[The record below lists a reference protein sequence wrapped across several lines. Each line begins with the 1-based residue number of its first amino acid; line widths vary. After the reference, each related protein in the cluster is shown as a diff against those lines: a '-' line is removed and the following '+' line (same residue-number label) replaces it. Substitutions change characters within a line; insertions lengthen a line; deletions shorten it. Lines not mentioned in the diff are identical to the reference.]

1 MIRVHGY
8 LGRIDERLRREAA
21 AADLVVGGRRH
32 LDALA
37 VPEDRRLVL
46 GPIGPAVEAMRAL
59 PGDARV
65 VVVASGDPL
74 FFGVVRRLRAA
85 GLAVEVVPEITSVQA
100 AFAAVAVPWDDA
112 QIVNAHS
119 RGIDAAVR
127 VARNHPKVAVLTAP
141 GRGVRELA
149 EALRGAGK
157 TYVVAARMGE
167 PDERVDVLSEDRAL
181 ALGAGEVP
189 GLHVALVL
197 DHRPDEAAVLGVTP
211 EIAGDAAEP
220 ADDEQRPGRNRAADG
235 SDREPIIGQVCTTGR
250 ARANAD
256 RIDEA
261 LSVVSKRYVGGAAA
275 GLAAAW
281 GECDL
286 IVSHLALGATARM
299 IAPFL
304 ADKRTDPG
312 VVVVDEAG
320 RFAIPLVGGHIGGAN
335 ELARRIA
342 DGIGATAVV
351 STATDSLGLP
361 ALDQLGWAVSGDVA
375 AVTGALLEGRP
386 VDWVRERLWRVP
398 PLPDTVRVTGPRE
411 APAAADGLDASDGP
425 EGADGRPPAV
435 ARVVVT
441 DGLEVPASGLPTVVL
456 RPDSLVVGMGCN
468 RGTDVEELRG
478 LLEETLADAGL
489 AVESV
494 AALCSADVKVGER
507 GLIRLAAEL
516 GVPYR
521 VFDAATLDAQDTPT
535 VSEVVRAEV
544 GTGSVSEASVLAA
557 GARLVVP
564 KRKSRNATCALGR
577 IPARGV
583 LHVVGLG
590 PGSRD
595 LLTPRAR
602 DAVRNANLVVGYGPY
617 VRQIRDLVSPN
628 ADVLATRMGT
638 EEQRTA
644 AAIDAARR
652 GLDVAFVC
660 GGDPAI
666 YAMASPTL
674 EMGTDGIDVD
684 IVPGVT
690 AELAVSGILGAPLGH
705 DHATISL
712 SDLHTDWEL
721 ICKRVRAAAEG
732 DFVITFYNPRSRT
745 RTHHLPDALAII
757 ARHRGPDT
765 PVACVAQ
772 AERPQQKVTMSTLA
786 EFRPEWVD
794 MNTMVIVG
802 SDTTRFVTSGDG
814 RRMIV
819 TPRDYHWMEGRVSG
833 ENRLNYRHQDRPR
846 MSRAEYRGR
855 TEEK

>member
-8 LGRIDERLRREAA
+8 LGTVSERLRADAA

-32 LDALA
+32 LDALG
-37 VPEDRRLVL
+37 VPEDRRQVL
-46 GPIGPAVEAMRAL
+46 GLIGPAVDRIAAL
-59 PGDARV
+59 PPDASV

-74 FFGVVRRLRAA
+74 FFGVVRRLRQA
-85 GLAVEVVPEITSVQA
+85 GLVVEVVPEVTSVQA

-119 RGIDAAVR
+119 RGIGAAVR
-127 VARNHPKVAVLTAP
+127 LAHNHPKVAVLTAP
-141 GRGVRELA
+141 GRGIRELA
-149 EALRGAGK
+149 GALAGQDK
-157 TYVVAARMGE
+157 TYVLAARMGE
-167 PDERVDVLSEDRAL
+167 PGERVEVLTTEQAL
-181 ALGAGEVP
+181 ALEADEVP
-189 GLHVALVL
+189 SPHVVLIL
-197 DHRPDEAAVLGVTP
+197 DHRPDEAAVLGVNP
-211 EIAGDAAEP
+211 EIAGDAEMP
-220 ADDEQRPGRNRAADG
+220 ADGEPRPGDSRAADG
-235 SDREPIIGQVCTTGR
+235 SDREPIIGQVYTTSRSR
-250 ARANAD
+250 ATAD

-261 LSVVSKRYVGGAAA
+261 LAVSSKRYAGKAAA

-286 IVSHLALGATARM
+286 IICHVALGATARM
-299 IAPFL
+299 IAPLL

-312 VVVVDEAG
+312 VVVVDEGA

-335 ELARRIA
+335 ELARRI
-342 DGIGATAVV
+342 GEGLGATAVV

-375 AVTGALLEGRP
+375 AVTTAVIEGEP
-386 VDWVRERLWRVP
+386 VQWWRRRLWRFP
-398 PLPDTVRVTGPRE
+398 AMPDTVHLAGPCEPDPGE
-411 APAAADGLDASDGP
+411 ADEQSGPAP
-425 EGADGRPPAV
+425 EPV

-441 DGLEVPASGLPTVVL
+441 DELEIPGSELPTVVL

-468 RGTDVEELRG
+468 KGTDLAELRG
-478 LLEETLADAGL
+478 LLEDTLASAGL

-494 AALCSADVKVGER
+494 AGLLSADVKVGEK

-521 VFDAATLDAQDTPT
+521 VFDAATLDAQDAPN
-535 VSEVVRAEV
+535 SSAVVRNEV

-557 GARLVVP
+557 GAELVVP
-564 KRKSRNATCALGR
+564 KHKSTNATCAIGR

-590 PGSRD
+590 PGARD
-595 LLTPRAR
+595 LLSPRAR
-602 DAVRNANLVVGYGPY
+602 EAVRRANMVVGYGPY

-628 ADVLATRMGT
+628 AEVMATRMGT

-644 AAIDAARR
+644 AAIEAARR

-674 EMGTDGIDVD
+674 EMGTEGVDVD
-684 IVPGVT
+684 IIPGIT
-690 AELAVSGILGAPLGH
+690 AELAASAILGAPLGH

-712 SDLHTDWEL
+712 SDLHTDWDL

-732 DFVITFYNPRSRT
+732 DLVITFYNPRSRT

-757 ARHRGPDT
+757 AEYRGPDT
-765 PVACVAQ
+765 PVACVGQ
-772 AERPQQKVTMSTLA
+772 AERPRQTVRVSTLGS
-786 EFRPEWVD
+786 FRPEWVD
-794 MNTMVIVG
+794 MNTIVIVG
-802 SDTTRFVTSGDG
+802 SETTRLVTGAGG
-814 RRMIV
+814 RQMVV
-819 TPRDYHWMEGRVSG
+819 TPRDYHWMEGRLSG
-833 ENRLNYRHQDRPR
+833 QNRLNYRHEDRPK
-846 MSRAEYRGR
+846 MPRAQYRGQ
-855 TEEK
+855 TKED

>member
-8 LGRIDERLRREAA
+8 LGTISEQLRREAA
-21 AADLVVGGRRH
+21 EADLVVGGRRH

-37 VPEDRRLVL
+37 VPEDRRQVL
-46 GPIGPAVEAMRAL
+46 GLIGPAVDRIHAL
-59 PGDARV
+59 PADARV
-65 VVVASGDPL
+65 VVIASGDPL
-74 FFGVVRRLRAA
+74 FFGVVRRLRQG
-85 GLAVEVVPEITSVQA
+85 GLAVEVVPEVTSVQA

-119 RGIDAAVR
+119 RGLDAAVR
-127 VARNHPKVAVLTAP
+127 IARNHPKVAVLTAP

-167 PDERVDVLSEDRAL
+167 ADERVDVLTEEQAL
-181 ALGAGEVP
+181 ALGVDEVP
-189 GLHVALVL
+189 GLHVVLVL
-197 DHRPDEAAVLGVTP
+197 DHRPEDPRAVGVTP
-211 EIAGDAAEP
+211 EIAGDSA
-220 ADDEQRPGRNRAADG
+220 AADG
-235 SDREPIIGQVCTTGR
+235 SDRDPIIGHVYATTR
-250 ARANAD
+250 ARATAD
-256 RIDEA
+256 RIDAA
-261 LSVVSKRYVGGAAA
+261 LGVTSKRYDGKIAA

-286 IVSHLALGATARM
+286 IVSHVALGATARM
-299 IAPFL
+299 IAPML
-304 ADKRTDPG
+304 ADKKTDPG
-312 VVVVDEAG
+312 VVVVDEAA

-335 ELARRIA
+335 ELARRIGA
-342 DGIGATAVV
+342 GIGATAVV
-351 STATDSLGLP
+351 STATDALGLP
-361 ALDQLGWAVSGDVA
+361 ALDQLGWAFSGDVA
-375 AVTGALLEGRP
+375 AVTGAIIEGRP
-386 VDWVRERLWRVP
+386 VDWVRQRLWRVP
-398 PLPDTVRVTGPRE
+398 PMPAHVRVTGPCE
-411 APAAADGLDASDGP
+411 QPADEPDEPDA
-425 EGADGRPPAV
+425 PAV

-441 DGLEVPASGLPTVVL
+441 DELAVPESDLPTVVL

-468 RGTDVEELRG
+468 KGTGVQELRG
-478 LLEETLADAGL
+478 LLEATLAEAGL
-489 AVESV
+489 AIESV
-494 AALCSADVKVGER
+494 AALCSADVKVGEK
-507 GLIRLAAEL
+507 GLIKLAAEL

-521 VFDAATLDAQDTPT
+521 VFDADTLDAQDAPNT
-535 VSEVVRAEV
+535 SELVKAEV
-544 GTGSVSEASVLAA
+544 GTGSVSEAAVLAA
-557 GARLVVP
+557 GAELVVP
-564 KRKSRNATCALGR
+564 KHKTQNATCAIGR
-577 IPARGV
+577 LPARGV

-590 PGSRD
+590 PGARD

-602 DAVRNANLVVGYGPY
+602 EAVRSANMVVGYGPY
-617 VRQIRDLVSPN
+617 VRQVRDLISPN
-628 ADVLATRMGT
+628 ADVMATKMGT

-644 AAIDAARR
+644 AAIAAARR

-684 IVPGVT
+684 VIPGVT
-690 AELAVSGILGAPLGH
+690 AELAISAILGAPLGH

-757 ARHRGPDT
+757 AEYRGPDT

-786 EFRPEWVD
+786 QFKPEWVD

-802 SDTTRFVTSGDG
+802 SDTTTFVTSGDG

-819 TPRDYHWMEGRVSG
+819 TPRDYHWMEGHVSG
-833 ENRLNYRHQDRPR
+833 EKRLNYRHQDRPK
-846 MSRAEYRGR
+846 MSRAEYRGQ
-855 TEEK
+855 TKEK

>member
-8 LGRIDERLRREAA
+8 LGTISEQLRREAA
-21 AADLVVGGRRH
+21 EADLVVGGRRH
-32 LDALA
+32 LDALD
-37 VPEDRRLVL
+37 VPEDRRQVL
-46 GPIGPAVEAMRAL
+46 GLIGPAVDRIRAL
-59 PGDARV
+59 PDDARV

-74 FFGVVRRLRAA
+74 FFGVVRRLRQG
-85 GLAVEVVPEITSVQA
+85 GLNVEVVPEVTSVQA

-119 RGIDAAVR
+119 RGLDAAVR
-127 VARNHPKVAVLTAP
+127 IARNHPKVAVLTAP
-141 GRGVRELA
+141 GRGLRELA
-149 EALRGAGK
+149 GALRGAGK
-157 TYVVAARMGE
+157 TYVLAARMGE
-167 PDERVDVLSEDRAL
+167 ADQRVDVLTEEQAL
-181 ALGAGEVP
+181 ALADDEVP
-189 GLHVALVL
+189 GLHVVLVL
-197 DHRPDEAAVLGVTP
+197 DHRPDDPRAVGVTP
-211 EIAGDAAEP
+211 EIAGDAETP
-220 ADDEQRPGRNRAADG
+220 ADDEPRPGDSAAADG
-235 SDREPIIGQVCTTGR
+235 SDRDPIIGHVYATSR
-250 ARANAD
+250 ARATAD

-261 LSVVSKRYVGGAAA
+261 LGVTSKRYDGKVAA

-286 IVSHLALGATARM
+286 IVSHVALGATARM
-299 IAPFL
+299 IAPML
-304 ADKRTDPG
+304 ADKKTDPG
-312 VVVVDEAG
+312 VVVVDEAA

-335 ELARRIA
+335 ELARRIGEA
-342 DGIGATAVV
+342 TGATAVV
-351 STATDSLGLP
+351 TTATDALGLP
-361 ALDQLGWAVSGDVA
+361 ALDQLGWAFSGDVA
-375 AVTGALLEGRP
+375 AVTGAIIEGRP
-386 VDWVRERLWRVP
+386 VDWVRRRLWRVP
-398 PLPDTVRVTGPRE
+398 PMPANVRVTGPCE
-411 APAAADGLDASDGP
+411 APAEEPAEPAA
-425 EGADGRPPAV
+425 PAV

-441 DGLEVPASGLPTVVL
+441 DELAVPESDLPTVVL

-468 RGTDVEELRG
+468 RGTGAEELRG
-478 LLEETLADAGL
+478 LLESTLAEAGL

-494 AALCSADVKVGER
+494 AALCSADVKVGEK
-507 GLIRLAAEL
+507 GLIKLAAEL

-521 VFDAATLDAQDTPT
+521 VFDADTLDAQDAPNT
-535 VSEVVRAEV
+535 SEVVRSEV

-557 GARLVVP
+557 GAELVVP
-564 KRKSRNATCALGR
+564 KHKTQNATCAIGR
-577 IPARGV
+577 LPARGV

-590 PGSRD
+590 PGARD

-602 DAVRNANLVVGYGPY
+602 EAVRGANMVVGYGPY
-617 VRQIRDLVSPN
+617 VRQVRDLISPN
-628 ADVLATRMGT
+628 ADVMATKMGT

-684 IVPGVT
+684 VIPGVT
-690 AELAVSGILGAPLGH
+690 AELAASAVLGAPLGH

-712 SDLHTDWEL
+712 SDLHTDWDL
-721 ICKRVRAAAEG
+721 ICRRVRAAAEG

-757 ARHRGPDT
+757 AEYRGPDT

-786 EFRPEWVD
+786 QFKPEWVD

-802 SDTTRFVTSGDG
+802 SDTTKFVTSGGD
-814 RRMIV
+814 RRLIV
-819 TPRDYHWMEGRVSG
+819 TPRDYHWMEGHVSG
-833 ENRLNYRHQDRPR
+833 EKRLNYRHQDRPK
-846 MSRAEYRGR
+846 MSRAEYRGQ
-855 TEEK
+855 TKEK